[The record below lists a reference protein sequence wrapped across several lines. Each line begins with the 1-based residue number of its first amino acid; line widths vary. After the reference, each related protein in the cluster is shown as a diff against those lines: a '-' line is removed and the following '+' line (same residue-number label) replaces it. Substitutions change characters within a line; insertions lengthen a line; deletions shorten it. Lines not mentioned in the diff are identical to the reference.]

1 MSEANADNGAGT
13 ELERG
18 QKWAAEQL
26 SAVDKKLRALLTEH
40 PIAALACAVG
50 IGFVVGRLLT
60 SRGNSRD
67 R

>member
-1 MSEANADNGAGT
+1 MSEANADNGVAT

-18 QKWAAEQL
+18 QKWAVERL
-26 SAVDKKLRALLTEH
+26 SEVDKQVRALLTEH

-50 IGFVVGRLLT
+50 IGFIVGRLLT

>member
-1 MSEANADNGAGT
+1 MSESNADNGVAT
-13 ELERG
+13 DLERG
-18 QKWAAEQL
+18 QKWVVERL
-26 SAVDKKLRALLTEH
+26 SALDNQVRAVLTEH